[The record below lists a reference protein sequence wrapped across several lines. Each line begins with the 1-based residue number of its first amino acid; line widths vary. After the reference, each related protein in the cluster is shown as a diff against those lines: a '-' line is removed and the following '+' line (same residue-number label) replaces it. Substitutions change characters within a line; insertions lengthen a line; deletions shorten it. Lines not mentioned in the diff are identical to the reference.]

1 LRLDKRSLL
10 LYAVTDRRDLGAM
23 KLDEAVRLAIEGGAT
38 MIQLREKDLSSLEY
52 AELGRSILDVCRK
65 GGVPLIVN
73 DDVEA
78 AIILEAE
85 GVHVGQSDLDAK
97 SVRGIIGDR
106 MILGVSAETVEQA
119 IKAEAEGADYIGVG
133 AMFRTSTKSDAGLVG
148 IETLKDICS
157 SVSIPVVAIG
167 GISEDNLHMLAGT
180 GIAGISVVSAIF
192 SAECPRKAAKELVL
206 KMGGLVT

>member
-1 LRLDKRSLL
+1 MRLDKRSLL

>member
-1 LRLDKRSLL
+1 
-10 LYAVTDRRDLGAM
+10 M
-23 KLDEAVRLAIEGGAT
+23 
-38 MIQLREKDLSSLEY
+38 
-52 AELGRSILDVCRK
+52 
-65 GGVPLIVN
+65 
-73 DDVEA
+73 
-78 AIILEAE
+78 
-85 GVHVGQSDLDAK
+85 HVGQSDLDAK
-97 SVRGIIGDR
+97 SVREIIGDR

>member
-1 LRLDKRSLL
+1 
-10 LYAVTDRRDLGAM
+10 M

-52 AELGRSILDVCRK
+52 AELGRSILDVCRR

-78 AIILEAE
+78 ALILEAE

-97 SVRGIIGDR
+97 SVREIIGDR

-192 SAECPRKAAKELVL
+192 SAECPRKAAKGLVL